1 MADLRWAVRTSLGD
15 YISGLRDGAIEF
27 DGGVAWDRAEF
38 VFPVATVLHQETR
51 VEIHFAGRT
60 AMAGHGGLLW
70 LMVAHPRIEL
80 DQSGATITVLDTR
93 DRAARHPLVNL
104 RDLGRGAGDVLVA
117 ETELRPEGT
126 WMFEDRYPAGT
137 PFDPVRVTLPSDASH
152 VADRWCPSLAAGVG
166 RARTGGV

>member
-1 MADLRWAVRTSLGD
+1 MADLRWAVKTSFIE
-15 YISGLRDGAIEF
+15 YITALRDGAVEF
-27 DGGVAWDRAEF
+27 DGGVAWVGDRF
-38 VFPVATVLHQETR
+38 VFPVESVVDDGTR

-93 DRAARHPLVNL
+93 DRAARLPLVNL
-104 RDLGRGAGDVLVA
+104 RHLERGAGGVLVA

-126 WMFEDRYPAGT
+126 WMFDDQYPAGT
-137 PFDPVRVTLPSDASH
+137 PFDPVLVTLPSDASH
-152 VADRWCPSLAAGVG
+152 VADSWCASLAADAG